1 MFSWP
6 ISSPFSVLYVDMC
19 IHVCY
24 TDTSSYMTLM
34 NDICDMS
41 QFVVVVSVPDKSSAT
56 LASYFMQHVLMK
68 FGLYHLI
75 VLYHGSPF
83 KRSFITMCKALN
95 LSNDVFA
102 KHNHKGFTVEHFYRF
117 LNKRVIIAAEER
129 GTNDIFVPVGITAGY
144 A

>member
-1 MFSWP
+1 MW
-6 ISSPFSVLYVDMC
+6 
-19 IHVCY
+19 IHVY
-24 TDTSSYMTLM
+24 YIDTSSYIALM
-34 NDICDMS
+34 NYICDMS

-56 LASYFMQHVLMK
+56 LASYVMQHVLMK

-83 KRSFITMCKALN
+83 KRYFIAMCEALN
-95 LSNDVFA
+95 MSNDIFA

>member
-1 MFSWP
+1 MW
-6 ISSPFSVLYVDMC
+6 
-19 IHVCY
+19 IHVYY

-56 LASYFMQHVLMK
+56 LASYVMQHVLMK
-68 FGLYHLI
+68 FGLYHI
-75 VLYHGSPF
+75 FDLYHDSPF
-83 KRSFITMCKALN
+83 KRFFIAMCEALN

-102 KHNHKGFTVEHFYRF
+102 NHNHKGFTVEHFYRF
-117 LNKRVIIAAEER
+117 LNKRLIIAAEER